1 MSSSLR
7 RGVQMALGV
16 EPDYRRQVGDMPAD
30 ITLISFDPGGRTGF
44 MFGTYSPDG
53 HLDAE
58 SVGWGQLGPN
68 PHHRELWRLL
78 EDTLDEY
85 PHLAVVAENYLPEF
99 ARPQNYVA
107 LEYLGVIEAFCKLH
121 LVPFERQA
129 RGKKDYWT
137 REKLQA
143 VGLWPKGQV
152 HAQDATRHWIAYA
165 IEQNAKLKAKTLMM
179 LK

>member
-1 MSSSLR
+1 MTY
-7 RGVQMALGV
+7 LGPVAV

-30 ITLISFDPGGRTGF
+30 TTLISFDPGGHTGY
-44 MFGTYSPDG
+44 MIGTYSPEG
-53 HLDAE
+53 ELDTR
-58 SVGWGQLGPN
+58 STYYGQLGPKA
-68 PHHRELWRLL
+68 HHKELWRLL
-78 EDTLDEY
+78 EDTLLEHH
-85 PHLAVVAENYLPEF
+85 HLAVVAENYLPEF

-121 LVPFERQA
+121 LVPFERQS

-143 VGLWPKGQV
+143 VGLWPVGMT
-152 HAQDATRHWIAYA
+152 HAQDAARHWIAYA
-165 IEQNAKLKAKTLMM
+165 IEQNRKLKAKTLMM